1 MNDQGFHMFERLT
14 ALVARE
20 GIAAGETGEVSR
32 VYGDGSI
39 ELEVM
44 DRVGPAT
51 FSFLG
56 LRTSEFPFSRRLSA
70 RFAPDEV
77 RRAGN

>member
-1 MNDQGFHMFERLT
+1 MNDEGFHMFERLT

-32 VYGDGSI
+32 IYGDGSI
-39 ELEVM
+39 ELEVAES
-44 DRVGPAT
+44 VAPAN
-51 FSFLG
+51 FSFFG

-70 RFAPDEV
+70 RFASDEV
-77 RRAGN
+77 RRAVN